1 MGFRDLFTPRT
12 KRQKK
17 AKGKGEQLGRAIG
30 ELSVSAQDFTVSRL
44 DTITPR
50 TYGKSPVS
58 SVPAV
63 KTRPA
68 IQPRP
73 AAKPRSYDRPSYS
86 GYDDSSAAISAAT
99 AVAVSSSYSSPSYSS
114 CDSSSSSSFSSDAGC
129 SF

>member
-86 GYDDSSAAISAAT
+86 GYDHSAAIAAT
-99 AVAVSSSYSSPSYSS
+99 AVSSSSYSSPSYSS

>member
-17 AKGKGEQLGRAIG
+17 AKGGEFGRSIVEAAQRRK
-30 ELSVSAQDFTVSRL
+30 ELEGL
-44 DTITPR
+44 EPITPR
-50 TYGKSPVS
+50 AYGKSPVS

-86 GYDDSSAAISAAT
+86 GYDHSAAIAAT
-99 AVAVSSSYSSPSYSS
+99 AVASSYSSPSYSSS
-114 CDSSSSSSFSSDAGC
+114 CDSSSSSSFSSDCGGGG
-129 SF
+129 F